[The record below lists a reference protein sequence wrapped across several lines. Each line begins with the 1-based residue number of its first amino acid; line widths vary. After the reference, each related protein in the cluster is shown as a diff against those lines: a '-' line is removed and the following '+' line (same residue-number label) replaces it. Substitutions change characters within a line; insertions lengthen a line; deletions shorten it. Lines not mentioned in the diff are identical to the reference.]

1 MTLLLSK
8 KTGKSLKIGKRSE
21 KWYYR
26 EKIHD
31 WNLYASNSASNFSL
45 CCSSYNSFICS
56 TCHKMS
62 TTSEQTLTTCQK
74 LLKSFQREIK
84 SFKNISTGC
93 QQHLGLF
100 CFTSSIR
107 SRKFG
112 NLSTFLRTKRC
123 TVTEDIYIVV
133 ESALSL
139 STVGCI
145 MRIVQGLASFVMQSF
160 QRHCYWLPQCYIN
173 AWRID
178 TVKVFFTRE

>member
-1 MTLLLSK
+1 MTRTVEFKSCKESK
-8 KTGKSLKIGKRSE
+8 NRKRSE
-21 KWYYR
+21 KSYHG
-26 EKIHD
+26 EIFHD
-31 WNLYASNSASNFSL
+31 WNLYASNSASSFSL

-56 TCHKMS
+56 TFHKMS
-62 TTSEQTLTTCQK
+62 TTSEQILTACQK
-74 LLKSFQREIK
+74 LSKSFQRDVK

-93 QQHLGLF
+93 LQHLGLF

-123 TVTEDIYIVV
+123 TVIEDINIVV

-160 QRHCYWLPQCYIN
+160 QRHCY
-173 AWRID
+173 
-178 TVKVFFTRE
+178 